1 MSETNQVT
9 LTVGSKAIPV
19 QVKQGESVRDVMERI
34 EDEEGIPVNQ
44 QRILFAGQELDQD
57 QRIADVTHQGARY
70 AACT

>member
-34 EDEEGIPVNQ
+34 EDEQGIPITQ
-44 QRILFAGQELDQD
+44 QRIVYAGQELDQD
-57 QRIADVTHQGARY
+57 QRIADHKIVRSIPM
-70 AACT
+70 CK